1 MQNLSNALYQQPSIV
16 MDELCVQQKKKKK
29 NPLPLKSV
37 SWRTVVTPYVGMTP
51 KKNGGHIKSA
61 QMTRSKCLR

>member
-1 MQNLSNALYQQPSIV
+1 
-16 MDELCVQQKKKKK
+16 
-29 NPLPLKSV
+29 
-37 SWRTVVTPYVGMTP
+37 MTP